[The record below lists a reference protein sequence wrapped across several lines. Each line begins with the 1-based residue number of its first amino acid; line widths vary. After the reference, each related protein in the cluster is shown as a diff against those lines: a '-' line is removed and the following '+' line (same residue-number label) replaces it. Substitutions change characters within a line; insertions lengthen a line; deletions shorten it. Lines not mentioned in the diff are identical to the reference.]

1 MESKHNKPRMTI
13 PMMMQKLDDMYGR
26 QEEILDAVKKLQL
39 EYVQIG
45 EDADLLQV
53 MIMHQSNKK
62 RREATHG
69 NRR

>member
-1 MESKHNKPRMTI
+1 MTI
-13 PMMMQKLDDMYGR
+13 PVMIQKLDDMYGK

-39 EYVQIG
+39 EYVQLE
-45 EDADLLQV
+45 EDIDLLQV

-62 RREATHG
+62 HRETSHG